1 MFMFVLF
8 THTDGKVDN
17 LDNDLFS
24 RRHSSSSTPPKRRG
38 VRSFVRSFVR
48 RDDDDERFRLGF
60 IDVRLSGWSVH
71 LCVLGVSR
79 IWIGLL
85 STEN

>member
-1 MFMFVLF
+1 MYMSILF
-8 THTDGKVDN
+8 THTDRKVDN
-17 LDNDLFS
+17 LDNDLFFPTS
-24 RRHSSSSTPPKRRG
+24 FVRATPPKRRG
-38 VRSFVRSFVR
+38 VRSCVATTTTTREFVG
-48 RDDDDERFRLGF
+48 GF